1 MYACMVNFMTKKI
14 SIIGASGYTG
24 GELLR
29 WALTHPEMQ
38 VQQITSERFAG
49 QAATKLNP
57 NLRGFTPLSFTSV
70 KELST
75 DVDAIFICTPHK
87 AASPYVKQFWETG
100 AKIIDLSADFRIHS
114 KSTYARYYQ
123 EHPCPELLDKAVYG
137 IPELHREAIKNAKL
151 VACAGCLAT
160 SVILPLAP
168 LIKNKLIATDGIIAD
183 SKISSSAAGASFDL
197 STHHPERSGTVR
209 SYKPSGHRHI
219 AEIEQELSEINGSP
233 VSVGLT
239 PHGIEMVRGILSTV
253 HVKLLHE
260 TKDLEIWKAYRSFF
274 AGSPF
279 VRLVKDQNTLY
290 RYPEPKPLI
299 GTNFA
304 DIGFEIDNE
313 KNRMIVMSAIDNL
326 VKGSGGQAIQSFNLM
341 FGLDEKTGLWQPGFH
356 PL

>member
-1 MYACMVNFMTKKI
+1 MTKKV

-29 WALTHPEMQ
+29 WALMHPEME
-38 VQQITSERFAG
+38 VAQITSERFAG
-49 QAATKLNP
+49 QAAYKLNP
-57 NLRGFTPLSFTSV
+57 NLRGFTQLQFSHV
-70 KELST
+70 KELKT

-87 AASPYVKQFWETG
+87 TAAPYVKQFWDTG
-100 AKIIDLSADFRIHS
+100 AKIIDLSADFRLHN
-114 KSTYARYYQ
+114 KDTYAKYYTT
-123 EHPCPELLDKAVYG
+123 HPHPELLDKAVYG
-137 IPELHREAIKNAKL
+137 IPELHRDEIRNAKL

-168 LIKNKLIATDGIIAD
+168 LIKNRIISAEGIIAD
-183 SKISSSAAGASFDL
+183 SKIGSSAGGAGFDI

-209 SYKPSGHRHI
+209 SYKPSGHRHT
-219 AEIEQELSEINGSP
+219 AEIEQELSAINGSP

-253 HVKLLHE
+253 HARLAGKTADV
-260 TKDLEIWKAYRSFF
+260 DVWKAYRSFF
-274 AGSPF
+274 SGSPF

-290 RYPEPKPLI
+290 RYPEPKPVV

-304 DIGFEIDNE
+304 DIGWEIDQE
-313 KNRMIVMSAIDNL
+313 KDRIIVMSAIDNL
-326 VKGSGGQAIQSFNLM
+326 VKGSGGQAIQCFNLM
-341 FGLDEKTGLWQPGFH
+341 FGLDEKTGLWNPGFH

>member
-1 MYACMVNFMTKKI
+1 MAKKI

-29 WALTHPEMQ
+29 LCLLHPEME
-38 VQQITSERFAG
+38 VSQITSERFAG

-57 NLRGFTPLSFTSV
+57 NLRGFTQLQFTPV
-70 KELST
+70 NELKT
-75 DVDAIFICTPHK
+75 GVDAVFICTPHK
-87 AASPYVKQFWETG
+87 TAAPYVMQFWGTG
-100 AKIIDLSADFRIHS
+100 AKIIDLSADFRL
-114 KSTYARYYQ
+114 KSRETYAKYYA
-123 EHPCPELLDKAVYG
+123 EHPHPELLQHAVYG
-137 IPELHREAIKNAKL
+137 MPELHREEIRKAKL

-168 LIKNKLIATDGIIAD
+168 LVKNKLIHLDGIISD
-183 SKISSSAAGASFDL
+183 SKIGSSAGGAGFDI

-209 SYKPSGHRHI
+209 SYKPSGHRHT
-219 AEIEQELSEINGSP
+219 AEIEQELSALAGSQ

-253 HVKLLHE
+253 HVRPNAAIADI
-260 TKDLEIWKAYRSFF
+260 DLWKAYRSFF

-279 VRLVKDQNTLY
+279 VRLVKDQHTLY
-290 RYPEPKPLI
+290 RYPEPKPVV

-304 DIGFEIDNE
+304 DIGWEIDQE
-313 KNRMIVMSAIDNL
+313 KGRVIVMSAIDNL
-326 VKGSGGQAIQSFNLM
+326 VKGSGGQAVQCFNLM
-341 FGLDEKTGLWQPGFH
+341 NGFDEKMGLWAPGFH